1 MAYTSLSEILL
12 GAMHSEKKGLTENK
26 TSFPEG
32 FLPKKGLIDCHCH
45 LEYMDETVIEEA
57 TQRMQAVV
65 TSVAHPKDAVRMLEV
80 AKKHKGF
87 VYLALGLHPSE
98 VVKFTDEQINEYC
111 NMVRQNKSNI
121 VAIGEVGLDRHW
133 IKDEAEH
140 KRSKSVFKKFIELA
154 NEINVPLVIHTRDDK
169 SSGISVMDET
179 LDLLQHAKVPVMM
192 HCFSSREHITECEK
206 RGYYMSMNTILYK
219 SKSYGKI
226 ARDCPL
232 DLIVLETDSPWM
244 DPQSSELTN
253 RPWKIEQAAEKI
265 AELKHMSKEEI
276 LRTTTENA
284 KKLFG
289 I

>member
-1 MAYTSLSEILL
+1 
-12 GAMHSEKKGLTENK
+12 
-26 TSFPEG
+26 
-32 FLPKKGLIDCHCH
+32 
-45 LEYMDETVIEEA
+45 MDETVIEEA